1 MTSWEDRVRL
11 LQTESQR
18 FQQYLQGLPDE
29 AWSKQS
35 ACDLWQ
41 VQDVVAHLIGNA
53 EFYAG
58 TVERGLR
65 GVSSPAVCR
74 RTRAGLCYCW
84 RLGLTFRILTTC
96 PRT

>member
-1 MTSWEDRVRL
+1 MNSWEDRVRL

-18 FQQYLQGLPDE
+18 FQQFLRGLPDE

-41 VQDVVAHLIGNA
+41 VHDVVAHLIGNA

-65 GVSSPAVCR
+65 GVSWQPVYR
-74 RTRAGLCYCW
+74 RTRAGRCYSW
-84 RLGLTFRILTTC
+84 RLGPTFRISSTC
-96 PRT
+96 PKT

>member
-1 MTSWEDRVRL
+1 MASFEKRASL
-11 LQTESQR
+11 YKSESEA
-18 FQQYLQGLPDE
+18 FQEYLKGLPAE

-41 VQDVVAHLIGNA
+41 VHDVVAHLIGNA

-65 GVSSPAVCR
+65 GESEPPEGRPA
-74 RTRAGLCYCW
+74 AGAGHPSHP
-84 RLGLTFRILTTC
+84 GL
-96 PRT
+96 